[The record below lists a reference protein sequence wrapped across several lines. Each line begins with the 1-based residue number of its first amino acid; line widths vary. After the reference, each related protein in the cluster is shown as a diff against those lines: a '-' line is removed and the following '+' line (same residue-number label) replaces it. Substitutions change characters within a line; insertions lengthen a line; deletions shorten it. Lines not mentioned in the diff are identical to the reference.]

1 MCYDSNHKYK
11 NFLCKCGIQPL
22 FSDRSGRPQAFVKLE
37 SEKKKKTDLLSIIKI
52 DLLHLFRMKTM
63 ERKKNVLISID

>member
-1 MCYDSNHKYK
+1 MWYPAIILGPAATSIRQIGEWK
-11 NFLCKCGIQPL
+11 
-22 FSDRSGRPQAFVKLE
+22 E
-37 SEKKKKTDLLSIIKI
+37 KKTDLLSIIKI